1 MEELKQWLI
10 SQQPILDKIT
20 ASACR
25 EFWNKNHEKSNF
37 SYDLKISHDESYNL
51 SKGTDLCYDRLTT
64 AMSYTLWYHPRRIN
78 TFLSFFVDYL
88 AKFSGQRIQLFDL
101 GAGTGAVQWAVLLV
115 AIGLKK
121 LGLKPPSL
129 LIINIDTSPFMLYF
143 NRDYLWP
150 YFMKYY
156 SINELDVQIE
166 YEINSWNNEYNKEIT
181 NTVIASS
188 YLFDASDNQEKIKA
202 DFIDLI
208 RKYNP
213 SKLLLLTSINKKT
226 YLDSLAI
233 DLRNQNYAIYPT
245 NNESLIFNQP
255 LKSINELRLSLNQK
269 YPSILPLSRP
279 SSWKDPSYYGV
290 VIEKIQTG
298 IDFGIPPSINKI
310 NLFRPPIRF
319 ISEITLNEA
328 QLRASRYSDS
338 PSIVVGPA
346 GCGKSIVIAQKIFN
360 TVTSNRYNYSSDLKI
375 LLTTFN
381 KSLILQLF
389 NWLRE
394 LFDETKVRYTQNGS
408 EIHFYFGRSTMANVS
423 LLHFDILPMRIG
435 NVPFDGLVN
444 ETQQKQLLEKI
455 INETKLELAIG
466 NNTNDVILNT
476 DFLLEEYHR
485 VIYGLE
491 INLLDPNNPY
501 LGVTR
506 IGRGNNPSLQKNGRR
521 REIVLKILKKYDSQ
535 LRLNSIPC
543 FTQRRKKFLT
553 NLKSNSNI
561 VKFDFVFVD
570 EFQDCTQADFRIF
583 NLLLKN
589 PDHLCVAGDLAQAV
603 HIGKS
608 AKPPRFQDM
617 ARRQNFQLDGSYRL
631 PVRISEAIRPISE
644 AIRFSFNND
653 ENAGI
658 INPYKGSPPGSR
670 PIVVYS
676 PTLEGISLKIKEI
689 FSVYSIY
696 DLDTITILEKDIQL
710 VNSLRGLGLSAETDT
725 ILRLKGLEKKCIL
738 WSTRV
743 AVEYE
748 KEVYEFVYTILT
760 RTSSILIIALSDSTL
775 EVYKPVIGKLNP
787 NRLIFWDD
795 QTVNKFSFFCK
806 QEEVL
811 GTVDE

>member
-10 SQQPILDKIT
+10 SQQPYLDNII

-37 SYDLKISHDESYNL
+37 SFDFKISHDESYNL
-51 SKGTDLCYDRLTT
+51 SKGADLCYDRLTT

-88 AKFSGQRIQLFDL
+88 AKLSGQRIQLFDL

-121 LGLKPPSL
+121 FGLKPPSL
-129 LIINIDTSPFMLYF
+129 IIINIDTSPFMLYF

-150 YFMKYY
+150 NFMKYY
-156 SINELDVQIE
+156 NINELDIQIE
-166 YEINSWNNEYNKEIT
+166 YEINTWNNENNKEIT

-202 DFIDLI
+202 DFIELI

-233 DLRNQNYAIYPT
+233 DLRNQNYTIYPT
-245 NNESLIFNQP
+245 NNESLIFNEP
-255 LKSINELRLSLNQK
+255 LTSINELRSNLYRK
-269 YPSILPLSRP
+269 YPNILPLSRP

-290 VIEKIQTG
+290 VIEKNQTG
-298 IDFGIPPSINKI
+298 INFELPPRINKI
-310 NLFRPPIRF
+310 NIFRPPIRF
-319 ISEITLNEA
+319 ISDITLNEL
-328 QLRASRYSDS
+328 QLRASRFSDF

-346 GCGKSIVIAQKIFN
+346 GCGKSIVIAKKIFN
-360 TVTSNRYNYSSDLKI
+360 TVSSNRYNYSSNLRI

-381 KSLILQLF
+381 KSLINQLF
-389 NWLRE
+389 NWLKE
-394 LFDETKVRYTQNGS
+394 LLDPKRVRYTQNGT
-408 EIHFYFGRSTMANVS
+408 EIYFYFDQSKTPNIS

-444 ETQQKQLLEKI
+444 ESQQKDLLKKI
-455 INETKLELAIG
+455 ISETKTEFGLA
-466 NNTNDVILNT
+466 NNTNDIILDP

-491 INLLDPNNPY
+491 INIRDGNDAY
-501 LGVTR
+501 LGATR
-506 IGRGNNPSLQKNGRR
+506 IGRGNSPSLQRNGRR
-521 REIVLKILKKYDSQ
+521 RLIVVNILKKYDSQ
-535 LRLNSIPC
+535 LKLNKIPC
-543 FTQRRKKFLT
+543 FTLRRQKFLDK
-553 NLKSNSNI
+553 LKSGNNI
-561 VKFDFVFVD
+561 LKFDFIFVD

-589 PDHLCVAGDLAQAV
+589 PDHLCVAGDLAQAI

-608 AKPPRFQDM
+608 AKPPRFEDM
-617 ARRQNFQLDGSYRL
+617 ARRQYYQLEGSYRL
-631 PVRISEAIRPISE
+631 PVRISEAIKPISE
-644 AIRFSFNND
+644 AIKFRFNND

-658 INPYKGSPPGSR
+658 INPFKGSPPGAR

-676 PTLEGISLKIKEI
+676 PTLEGISSKIKDI
-689 FSVYSIY
+689 FSEYRIY
-696 DLDTITILEKDIQL
+696 DLETITILEKDIQL
-710 VNSLRGLGLSAETDT
+710 VNALRGLGLSAETDT

-760 RTSSILIIALSDSTL
+760 RTSSILIVALSDSTL
-775 EVYKPVIGKLNP
+775 EVFKPVIGKLNP
-787 NRLIFWDD
+787 NRLIFWDNE
-795 QTVNKFSFFCK
+795 TYNKFSFFCT
-806 QEEVL
+806 QEDIQ
-811 GTVDE
+811 GTIDE